1 MRYRPLGRT
10 GMMVSPYCLG
20 AMMFGKMANPDH
32 DECARI
38 VPRALDFGINFI
50 DTADRYSQGESEEI
64 VGKALKGRR
73 DNVVL
78 ATKAFSPMGDDPNQ
92 RGSSRRWLTRAVED
106 SLRRLQTDY
115 IDLYQVHRPAPDTD
129 VEETLSVLTD
139 LLREGKVRAIGA
151 STFPASDIVE
161 AQWVAEQR
169 GLARFRSEQPPYSI
183 LNRSIEREVLP
194 TCQRYGMGVMAWS
207 PLAKGMLTGKYRKGE
222 PTPDSLRAKF
232 MPKAMA
238 DEGSLDVV
246 EQLIPLAERAGISLI
261 HMALAFVVA
270 HPALSAAI
278 IGPRT
283 MEQLDG
289 YLSGT
294 GVILSDEVLERID
307 EIVPP
312 GIDVVPLEG
321 AAYLRPAISELA
333 LRRRPAEKRA
343 AA

>member
-1 MRYRPLGRT
+1 MQYRPLGRT
-10 GMMVSPYCLG
+10 GIQVSPYCLG
-20 AMMFGKMANPDH
+20 AMMFGKMANPNH
-32 DECARI
+32 DECARMI
-38 VPRALDFGINFI
+38 HKALDFGINFI
-50 DTADRYSQGESEEI
+50 DTADAYSSGESEEI
-64 VGKALKGRR
+64 VGKALKDRR

-78 ATKAFSPMGDDPNQ
+78 ATKAFLPMGENPNQ
-92 RGSSRRWLTRAVED
+92 RGSSRRWLTRALED
-106 SLRRLQTDY
+106 SLQRLQTDY

-139 LLREGKVRAIGA
+139 LMRAGKVRAIGA

-161 AQWVAEQR
+161 AQWVAERR
-169 GLARFRSEQPPYSI
+169 GLARFRTEQPPYSI

-207 PLAKGMLTGKYRKGE
+207 PLAKGMLTGKYRKDE
-222 PTPDSLRAKF
+222 QQPDTLRAKF
-232 MPKAMA
+232 FPKAMS
-238 DEGSLDVV
+238 DEGSLSAI
-246 EQLIPLAERAGISLI
+246 EALIPLAESASISLM

-270 HPALSAAI
+270 HPALTAAI

-289 YLSGT
+289 LLAGAE
-294 GVILSDEVLERID
+294 VVLSDELLDRID

-312 GIDVVPLEG
+312 GVDVAPLEG
-321 AAYLRPAISELA
+321 AAYSPTSITQVS
-333 LRRRPAEKRA
+333 LRRRPIVERA